1 MLSTINFVVN
11 NNTINNLKLNPIMK
25 KISSYF
31 VLLFVAAAL
40 LSGFKSTAQDNLD
53 SPKSEFGLLVQYLE
67 ENGNFINTDAPT
79 LVLAEEIKDNLTNKK
94 YLVIDTRSESWFA
107 YGHIKNAVNVAPT
120 ELLNYFEKKITP
132 SNFDKITIVCYSG
145 QAASYYTSLL
155 RLAGYNN
162 AYSLKWGMSSWKSE
176 FAEKMWLKN
185 ATNIFA
191 DKLQTMSNEKP
202 TNSILPTLK
211 TGNTEGKEI
220 LKARLKGAFAKP
232 YSEFIVKA
240 DSVFKNPSN
249 FFIVN
254 YVNEENYNFG
264 HIEGAVRYEPR
275 ASLSSTTSLY
285 TLPANKKVLINC
297 NTGQSAAYVVAYL
310 HLLGYDVSNLAY
322 GSNSFMNKNL
332 VEKGWD
338 GFSAIEIK
346 NFPIV
351 E

>member
-1 MLSTINFVVN
+1 
-11 NNTINNLKLNPIMK
+11 MK
-25 KISSYF
+25 KITSYF
-31 VLLFVAAAL
+31 IILFITTAL
-40 LSGFKSTAQDNLD
+40 LSGFESNAQGN
-53 SPKSEFGLLVQYLE
+53 SATPKTEFELLVQYLE
-67 ENGNFINTDAPT
+67 ENGNFINTEAPT

-94 YLVIDTRSESWFA
+94 YLVIDTRTESWFT
-107 YGHIKNAVNVAPT
+107 YGHIKNAVNVAPA

-132 SNFDKITIVCYSG
+132 ANFDKITIVCYSG
-145 QAASYYTSLL
+145 QAAAYYTSLL

-176 FAEKMWLKN
+176 FAEKMWVKN

-202 TNSILPTLK
+202 ANSSSPILK
-211 TGNTEGKEI
+211 TGKTDGKEI
-220 LKARLKGAFAKP
+220 LNARLKDAFAKP
-232 YSEFIVKA
+232 YSDFIVKA

-254 YVNEENYNFG
+254 YVNEENYNLG
-264 HIEGAVRYEPR
+264 HIEGAVRFEPR

-285 TLPANKKVLINC
+285 TLPSDKKVLVNC
-297 NTGQSAAYVVAYL
+297 NTGQSSAYVVAYL

-322 GSNSFMNKNL
+322 GSNSFMNAIL
-332 VEKGWD
+332 VEKEWN
-338 GFSAIEIK
+338 GFSAKEIK

>member
-1 MLSTINFVVN
+1 
-11 NNTINNLKLNPIMK
+11 MK
-25 KISSYF
+25 KITSYF
-31 VLLFVAAAL
+31 VMLFITIAL
-40 LSGFKSTAQDNLD
+40 LSGFKINAQDSYVTPN
-53 SPKSEFGLLVQYLE
+53 SEFGLLVQYLE
-67 ENGNFINTDAPT
+67 ENGNFINTEAPT

-94 YLVIDTRSESWFA
+94 YLVIDTRTASWFA
-107 YGHIKNAVNVAPT
+107 YGHIKNSVNVAPA

-132 SNFDKITIVCYSG
+132 ANFDKITIVCYSG
-145 QAASYYTSLL
+145 QAAAYYTSLL

-176 FAEKMWLKN
+176 FAEKMWVKN
-185 ATNIFA
+185 STNIFA
-191 DKLQTMSNEKP
+191 DKLQMMSNEKP
-202 TNSILPTLK
+202 ENSILPILK

-220 LKARLKGAFAKP
+220 LKARLKDAFAKP

-240 DSVFKNPSN
+240 DSVFKNPSD

-254 YVNEENYNFG
+254 YVNEENYNMG

-275 ASLSSTTSLY
+275 ASLSSSTSLY
-285 TLPANKKVLINC
+285 TLPADKKVLINC
-297 NTGQSAAYVVAYL
+297 NTGQHAAYAVAYL

-322 GSNSFMNKNL
+322 GSNSFMNTTL

-338 GFSAIEIK
+338 GFSAKEIK

>member
-1 MLSTINFVVN
+1 
-11 NNTINNLKLNPIMK
+11 MK
-25 KISSYF
+25 KITSYF
-31 VLLFVAAAL
+31 TMLLMATIL

-53 SPKSEFGLLVQYLE
+53 TAKSEFGLLVQYLE
-67 ENGNFINTDAPT
+67 ENGNFINTEAPT
-79 LVLAEEIKDNLTNKK
+79 LVLAEEIKDNLANKK
-94 YLVIDTRSESWFA
+94 YLVIDTRTESLFA
-107 YGHIKNAVNVAPT
+107 YGHIKNSVNVAPA

-132 SNFDKITIVCYSG
+132 ANFDKITIVCYSG
-145 QAASYYTSLL
+145 QAAAYYASLL

-162 AYSLKWGMSSWKSE
+162 AYSLKWGMSAWKSE
-176 FAEKMWLKN
+176 FAEKMWIKN
-185 ATNIFA
+185 STNIFA

-202 TNSILPTLK
+202 ANTSFPMLK
-211 TGNTEGKEI
+211 TGKTEGKEI
-220 LKARLKGAFAKP
+220 LNARLKDAFAKP

-240 DSVFKNPSN
+240 DSVFKSPSN

-254 YVNEENYNFG
+254 YVNEENYNLG
-264 HIEGAVRYEPR
+264 HIEGAVRFEPR

-285 TLPANKKVLINC
+285 ALPTDKKVLINC
-297 NTGQSAAYVVAYL
+297 NTGQHAAYVVAYL

-322 GSNSFMNKNL
+322 GSNSFMNKIL

-338 GFSAIEIK
+338 GFSANEIK

>member
-1 MLSTINFVVN
+1 
-11 NNTINNLKLNPIMK
+11 MK
-25 KISSYF
+25 KITAYF
-31 VLLFVAAAL
+31 VLLFMATIL
-40 LSGFKSTAQDNLD
+40 LSGFKSNAQDNLYT
-53 SPKSEFGLLVQYLE
+53 PKSEFELLAQYLE
-67 ENGNFINTDAPT
+67 ENGNFINTEAPT

-94 YLVIDTRSESWFA
+94 YLVIDTRTASWFT
-107 YGHIKNAVNVAPT
+107 YGHIKNSVNVAPA

-132 SNFDKITIVCYSG
+132 ANFDKITIVCYSG
-145 QAASYYTSLL
+145 QAAAYYASLL

-162 AYSLKWGMSSWKSE
+162 AFSLKWGMSAWKSE

-185 ATNIFA
+185 STDIFA

-202 TNSILPTLK
+202 ANSSFPILK
-211 TGNTEGKEI
+211 TGKTEGKEI
-220 LKARLKGAFAKP
+220 LNARLKDAFAKP

-240 DSVFKNPSN
+240 DSVFKSPSN

-254 YVNEENYNFG
+254 YVNEENYNMG

-275 ASLSSTTSLY
+275 ASLSSATSLY
-285 TLPANKKVLINC
+285 TLPADKKVLINC
-297 NTGQSAAYVVAYL
+297 NTGQHAAYVVAYL

-322 GSNSFMNKNL
+322 GSNSFMNKIL
-332 VEKGWD
+332 VEKWWD
-338 GFSAIEIK
+338 GFSAKEIK

>member
-1 MLSTINFVVN
+1 
-11 NNTINNLKLNPIMK
+11 MK
-25 KISSYF
+25 KITSYF
-31 VLLFVAAAL
+31 VLLFMATTL

-53 SPKSEFGLLVQYLE
+53 TAKSEFELLVKYLE
-67 ENGNFINTDAPT
+67 ENGNFINTDAPS

-94 YLVIDTRSESWFA
+94 YLVIDTRTESWFT
-107 YGHIKNAVNVAPT
+107 YGHIKNSVNVAPA

-132 SNFDKITIVCYSG
+132 ANYDKITIVCYSG
-145 QAASYYTSLL
+145 QAAAYYTSLL

-176 FAEKMWLKN
+176 FAEKMWVKN
-185 ATNIFA
+185 STNIFA

-202 TNSILPTLK
+202 INSSFPILK
-211 TGNTEGKEI
+211 TGKTEGKEI
-220 LKARLKGAFAKP
+220 LNARLKSAFAKP
-232 YSEFIVKA
+232 YSDFIVKA
-240 DSVFKNPSN
+240 DSVFKSPSN

-254 YVNEENYNFG
+254 YVNEENYNMG
-264 HIEGAVRYEPR
+264 HIEGAVRFEPR
-275 ASLSSTTSLY
+275 ASLSSATSLY
-285 TLPANKKVLINC
+285 TLPTDKKVLINC
-297 NTGQSAAYVVAYL
+297 NTGQHAAYVVAYL

-322 GSNSFMNKNL
+322 GSNSFMNKIL

-338 GFSAIEIK
+338 GFSANEIK